1 VTSFCRTAGMVALAA
16 FFAAD
21 HARSEDL
28 DCTRYVPQIGK
39 TVRVRC
45 NDEPAAAPAEPK
57 PSPGTDHSTE
67 PVPGTNLTPGN
78 DPTPVREADSAPC
91 LNEQNPG
98 TTMGICQVFLS
109 NNAGLSQTTKVSV
122 YRKLAYAALRIK
134 DYQSALSWSKKSLEF
149 TPSAVE
155 HYIAGQAYA
164 AMKNPSAAIV
174 EFSSAITL
182 APKYTLALYRRG
194 EAFQEIGD
202 TANARSDF
210 EAAVALVAKF
220 TPALEALRRLKRRG

>member
-1 VTSFCRTAGMVALAA
+1 VTSFCRAVGILALAA
-16 FFAAD
+16 FFTAE

-57 PSPGTDHSTE
+57 PSPSTDLTPSTE
-67 PVPGTNLTPGN
+67 PDT
-78 DPTPVREADSAPC
+78 TPVQEADSSPC
-91 LNEQNPG
+91 LNEENPG
-98 TTMGICQVFLS
+98 TAVGICQVFLN

-149 TPSAVE
+149 TPTAVE

-174 EFSSAITL
+174 EFSSAIIL
-182 APKYTLALYRRG
+182 APKYTLALHRRG
-194 EAFQEIGD
+194 EAYQEIGD
-202 TANARSDF
+202 TANAKSDF
-210 EAAVALVAKF
+210 EAAIALYAKF
-220 TPALEALRRLKRRG
+220 TPALEALRRLRRRG